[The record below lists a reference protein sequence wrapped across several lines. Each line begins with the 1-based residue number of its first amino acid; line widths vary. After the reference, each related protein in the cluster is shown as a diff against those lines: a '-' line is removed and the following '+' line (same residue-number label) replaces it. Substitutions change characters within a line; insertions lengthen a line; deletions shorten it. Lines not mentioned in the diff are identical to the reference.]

1 MSWFYI
7 VIVSQFCNAGAQLL
21 DKFLLTKKFPRPTVL
36 TFWTAVAN
44 LLGVVFVFWEFV
56 LFPGWTL
63 LILSICSGIAFTIAL
78 QFFYVG
84 LKTGE
89 ASHIAPLVGGVVA
102 IASFVSSY
110 FWLGERLTFYQQI
123 AVLLLVV
130 GSLLISFEKSKKHNG
145 WHIGMLWAI
154 LSGVFFALSY
164 VMLRAVFLETTFS
177 TGFVWARIGSFAVV
191 LPLLFSS
198 SIRKALFAK
207 SGENKQKTKSG
218 LIILA
223 INKVLAAL
231 YFVGMNYAIS
241 LASATIVNALA
252 GLQYAILLALIYIC
266 TKKMPRF
273 FREQFTARELVQEG
287 MAIVLIIVGLAFLV
301 L

>member
-1 MSWFYI
+1 MSWFFI
-7 VIVSQFCNAGAQLL
+7 VIAAQFANAGAQLL
-21 DKFLLTKKFPRPTVL
+21 DKFLLAKKFPRPSVL

-44 LLGVVFVFWEFV
+44 LLGVVFIFWDFV

-78 QFFYVG
+78 QFLYVG

-102 IASFVSSY
+102 ISSFVISY
-110 FWLGERLTFYQQI
+110 FWLGERLTFYQQV
-123 AVLLLVV
+123 AVILLVV

-154 LSGVFFALSY
+154 FSGVFFALSY
-164 VMLRAVFLETTFS
+164 VMSRAVFLETTFS

-191 LPLLFSS
+191 LPLLFSTS
-198 SIRKALFAK
+198 LRRALFAK
-207 SGENKQKTKSG
+207 SEKQKEKSRAG
-218 LIILA
+218 MIILA
-223 INKVLAAL
+223 VNKVLAAL

-252 GLQYAILLALIYIC
+252 GLQYAILLIMIYVF
-266 TKKMPRF
+266 TKKMPKF

-287 MAIVLIIVGLAFLV
+287 LAIILIIAGLAFLV
-301 L
+301 F

>member
-1 MSWFYI
+1 M
-7 VIVSQFCNAGAQLL
+7 
-21 DKFLLTKKFPRPTVL
+21 
-36 TFWTAVAN
+36 
-44 LLGVVFVFWEFV
+44 LGVVFVFWDFI

-63 LILSICSGIAFTIAL
+63 LLLSLGSGIAFTIAL
-78 QFFYVG
+78 QFLYVG

-102 IASFVSSY
+102 IASFVLSY

-154 LSGVFFALSY
+154 FSGLFFALSY
-164 VMLRAVFLETTFS
+164 VISRAVFLETTFS
-177 TGFVWARIGSFAVV
+177 TGFVYARIGSFLAA
-191 LPLLFSS
+191 LLLLFLPGVGRA
-198 SIRKALFAK
+198 IFAK
-207 SGENKQKTKSG
+207 SAEHKNSSKSG
-218 LIILA
+218 LVILA

-241 LASATIVNALA
+241 MASATIVNALA
-252 GLQYAILLALIYIC
+252 GLQYAILLALIYVC
-266 TKKMPRF
+266 TKKLPRF
-273 FREQFTARELVQEG
+273 FKEQFTARELVQEG
-287 MAIVLIIVGLAFLV
+287 VAIIIIIAGLAFLV
-301 L
+301 F